1 MSRPL
6 QSDVPRPVPLVI
18 AHRGASAV
26 APENTAA
33 SFREA
38 LRLGAKAIECDVRV
52 TRDGELVLFHDE
64 SLERVARRP
73 GRLEDC
79 DRAALAAL
87 EVGGW
92 FGDGSFA
99 GEPVLGFADSLR
111 ICREGGALALVERKT
126 GGAVAYAAA
135 LRETGMAGAAIVQSF
150 DWDFLRDFRDAMP
163 GVPVGALGDGR
174 FDEAARARLAALAP
188 DWIGWRARDL
198 GEADLPAVRALGA
211 KLALWTVNDPA
222 AAARWAALG
231 ADAIITDAPD
241 AIAAALG

>member
-1 MSRPL
+1 MARPF
-6 QSDVPRPVPLVI
+6 QSDVPGPAPLVI

-38 LRLGAKAIECDVRV
+38 LRLGAKAIECDVRA

-99 GEPVLGFADSLR
+99 GEPVPGFAEALR
-111 ICREGGALALVERKT
+111 ICREGGALALAERKT
-126 GGAVAYAAA
+126 GGAGAYAAA

-174 FDEAARARLAALAP
+174 FDAARQAELAALKP
-188 DWIGWRARDL
+188 DWIGWNHKHLQTEDVPL
-198 GEADLPAVRALGA
+198 VHALGA

-241 AIAAALG
+241 TIAAALG